1 MDTHAIEAL
10 EARHLEE
17 ERQEAA
23 RSLAEHPRPLRVQV
37 PAEGHLP
44 RSSAWLER
52 LYRGAGAVRGER
64 KPPVFDHL
72 RSHGPL
78 LVSVDEV
85 PLAVLDGMSQTA
97 TVPAGFAPDEV
108 VRAYV
113 EGRFGQSLLHADGG
127 SEAAREACKE
137 RYAEALR
144 ALVPGLPHVAFVHS
158 GAEATEKAFAL
169 AMANAPGERARRLL
183 AFEGSFHGRTLLSL
197 HASHNP
203 AKRTPFEF
211 PGHEVTFV
219 SYPVWPTPSSQ
230 QPEEPQGWRE
240 ALWRLDWSALSERA
254 ADPLA
259 RAEVEALRAVS
270 ERLASGAY
278 FAVVVEPMQSEGGDR
293 YATARFHR
301 ALRLLTRRHGVA
313 LIVDEVQTG
322 FGLLGP
328 FAWHRSFAYVD
339 AEGRP
344 DAPDA
349 VCFAKRAQLGVVL
362 SRWPDPEPAPV
373 HVASLVRGLE
383 HLRIAA
389 DEGREA
395 IRVERLVAPRL
406 VALGERFA
414 SLASHPRGR
423 GYAFAFELPDG
434 AHLKAYLAQRFGRG
448 AVVFGAGSRTVRYRL
463 NRAYDEGSIE
473 RLFVAIESSLRWLE
487 QHGPQEAPPA
497 WPSVAAAAADAPAER
512 ISRVE
517 GAAVQ
522 VREASPAEASWLLPA
537 ITALE
542 EEVYEPA
549 RRDPHEKLAMAFE
562 EGGVAIVA
570 EEPDGEGGRR
580 LVGYA
585 LGAPLE
591 RFAEVGGPDR
601 DPFLGRGNTLYAMA
615 LTVAPSHQGR
625 GLGRRLKEAMLR
637 AAEACRCADGARRYR
652 HCSGRNRVGA
662 AEAMWRLNRSLG
674 AYEVTRVRGAYEDDE
689 ASEARYY
696 RMPLGPFRVEP
707 SCAPGSAKGPA
718 EEELL
723 DVAGGVERPLREAPE
738 SLRLLQ
744 EAGGLYGPAVQK
756 LTLTNYATPAVV
768 RAMEYLAALAPEQP
782 HLLLANDRDEAF
794 EKVVRALR
802 WNRPRGVHVFGL
814 RGGYVGHTTAAA
826 RSLSDPAVHEGGE
839 GYFSDWPRL
848 PHPEEA
854 GVEAALAAVREAIE
868 RFGGAERVLGLF
880 VEPLQERTGRLL
892 PVGYLQ
898 GLAVLREETGLPVIF
913 VESAAAMRRAG
924 GPFFAEAG
932 PLEPD
937 ARLWWAGGQVA
948 FLHLSDA
955 LFVDKPL
962 TLVSTWDGDE
972 LSLVRVQHAV
982 RTVRRLSLA
991 QGAAALEGAL
1001 EPIRAAG
1008 FAVRGSGL
1016 LRVVQAGEAALRL
1029 QEALRRRGVCVARW
1043 AGGRLGFCPPLD
1055 LPAAAYER
1063 LARAVAEVFR

>member
-1 MDTHAIEAL
+1 MDTQAIEAL
-10 EARHLEE
+10 EEKHLEE
-17 ERQEAA
+17 EQAEAN
-23 RSLAEHPRPLRVQV
+23 RSVLDEPRPMRVQV
-37 PAEGHLP
+37 PLEGRLP
-44 RSSAWLER
+44 ISSSWLER
-52 LYRGAGAVRGER
+52 LYQGAGAVRGER

-78 LVSVDEV
+78 LVSMDEP

-97 TVPAGFAPDEV
+97 TLPAGFAPDEV

-113 EGRFGQSLLHADGG
+113 EGRFGQSLLHVDGG
-127 SEAAREACKE
+127 SAEARERWKA
-137 RYAEALR
+137 RYAEALGG
-144 ALVPGLPHVAFVHS
+144 LVPGFPHVAFVHS

-169 AMANAPGERARRLL
+169 ALTNAPTERARKLL

-203 AKRTPFEF
+203 AKRAPFEF
-211 PGHEVTFV
+211 PGHEVTFAP
-219 SYPVWPTPSSQ
+219 YPMWTEPSAVEPTE
-230 QPEEPQGWRE
+230 PEGWRE
-240 ALWRLDWSALSERA
+240 GLWRLDWR
-254 ADPLA
+254 
-259 RAEVEALRAVS
+259 ALRALATDALSQAELETLRFVS
-270 ERLASGAY
+270 EHLASGEY

-293 YATARFHR
+293 YATPRFHR

-328 FAWHRSFAYVD
+328 FAWHQSFGYVD
-339 AEGRP
+339 AEGRA
-344 DAPDA
+344 DVPDA

-383 HLRIAA
+383 HLHIAA

-395 IRVERLVAPRL
+395 LRIERLVAPRL
-406 VALGERFA
+406 ATLGERFS
-414 SLASHPRGR
+414 SLVSHPRGR
-423 GYAFAFELPDG
+423 GYAFAFELPDA

-463 NRAYDEGSIE
+463 NRAYDEGSVE
-473 RLFVAIESSLRWLE
+473 RLFVAVEASLRWLE
-487 QHGPQEAPPA
+487 QHGTDAPPPT
-497 WPSVAAAAADAPAER
+497 WPSATATAADAPAER
-512 ISRVE
+512 LSRVE
-517 GAAVQ
+517 GANVQ

-570 EEPDGEGGRR
+570 EETRGEGERR

-591 RFAEVGGPDR
+591 RFSEVGGPDR
-601 DPFLGRGNTLYAMA
+601 DPYLGRGHTLYSMA

-637 AAEACRCADGARRYR
+637 AAAECRCADGGQRYR

-674 AYEVTRVRGAYEDDE
+674 AYEVVRVRGAYDDDP

-696 RMPLGPFRVEP
+696 RMPLGPYRVDPVEP
-707 SCAPGSAKGPA
+707 NDVHDAGTDTVI
-718 EEELL
+718 
-723 DVAGGVERPLREAPE
+723 DVASGVERPLRREPE
-738 SLRLLQ
+738 SLRALY
-744 EAGGLYGPAVQK
+744 ETGGLYGPAVHK

-768 RAMEYLAALAPEQP
+768 RAMEYLAALAPAQS
-782 HLLLANDRDEAF
+782 HLLLANDRDEVF
-794 EKVVRALR
+794 EKAVRALR
-802 WNRPRGVHVFGL
+802 WHRPQGRFVLGL
-814 RGGYVGHTTAAA
+814 QGGYVGHTTAAA
-826 RSLSDPAVHEGGE
+826 RSLSDPAVHRGGR
-839 GYFSDWPRL
+839 GYFEGWPRL
-848 PHPEEA
+848 PHPEVV
-854 GVEAALAAVREAIE
+854 GSEAALAAVREALAHA
-868 RFGGAERVLGLF
+868 GGVERVLGIF
-880 VEPLQERTGRLL
+880 VEPLQERTGRSL
-892 PVGYLQ
+892 PPTYLQ
-898 GLAVLREETGLPVIF
+898 GLAAIRAETGLPLLF
-913 VESAAAMRRAG
+913 VESASAMRRAG
-924 GPFFAEAG
+924 GPFFAESAG
-932 PLEPD
+932 VHPD

-948 FLHLSDA
+948 FLHLNDE

-972 LSLVRVQHAV
+972 LSMLRVQHAV

-991 QGAAALEGAL
+991 QAAVALDGAL
-1001 EPIRAAG
+1001 EPARAAG
-1008 FAVRGSGL
+1008 FTVRGAGL
-1016 LRVVQAGEAALRL
+1016 LRVVEAGEAGARCV
-1029 QEALRRRGVCVARW
+1029 EALKTRRVRVAAW
-1043 AGGRLGFCPPLD
+1043 PGGRIGFCPPLD
-1055 LPAAAYER
+1055 MPPEDYEC